1 MYKIEKFLIDNGMR
15 LKCKYP
21 VGTLVYQDYY
31 DDVEDAGFYGVDEV
45 VLFPN
50 HEPEPCW
57 KILTGYPYLLWI
69 PGYKD
74 IGQDFID
81 RAKEKLEE
89 HLKSQI
95 EFNKRLQ
102 EIENP
107 WEKVKF
113 ELDKVIYFNV

>member
-15 LKCKYP
+15 LKKSYP
-21 VGTLVYQDYY
+21 VGTLIYQDYCS
-31 DDVEDAGFYGVDEV
+31 DPEDEGFYGVDEV

-50 HEPEPCW
+50 HKPEPCW
-57 KILTGYPYLLWI
+57 EISTSYPYLLII

-74 IGQDFID
+74 IDQDFIE
-81 RAKEKLEE
+81 RAKENLEE

-102 EIENP
+102 EVENP
-107 WEKVKF
+107 WEEIK
-113 ELDKVIYFNV
+113 